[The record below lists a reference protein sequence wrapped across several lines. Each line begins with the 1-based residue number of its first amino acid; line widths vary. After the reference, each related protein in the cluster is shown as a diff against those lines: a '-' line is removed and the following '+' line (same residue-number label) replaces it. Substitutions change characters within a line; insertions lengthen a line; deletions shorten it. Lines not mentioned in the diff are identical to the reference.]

1 MEETK
6 KKKFQMPSSFTI
18 LFILTAIVA
27 VLTWL
32 VPAGQYDLDDA
43 GNFIQGTYHTVE
55 ASRQGLVDLVGAP
68 IYGML
73 GKEGTDGAIQV
84 SLFILM
90 VGGFLGVVTETG
102 AIDAGISSLIKHR
115 KDSVNKLIWIL
126 MFVFALGGSTYG
138 MAEETMAFYPI
149 LIPLMVSVGMDA
161 LVAVAVVLVGSGLG
175 VLSSTVNPFATGVA
189 ADMAGISMADGIGL
203 RLVFF
208 VVTYFIGAFFV
219 SHYAKKVQED
229 PKNSLIYD
237 HLEHDKEKFKVSEDI
252 PEMTGKQKGV
262 LYLFALTFII
272 MILGLIPWA
281 DLLGVEATIFDH
293 FHNWLMS
300 VPFLGDFV
308 GQSALPLGSWYLV
321 EITILF
327 FAMAIIIGFYYGIHE
342 SRFIDV
348 FIAGMG
354 DLMTVALICA
364 VARGLQVVMND
375 GQITAT
381 VLHWGEVGLQG
392 LSKGVFTILTFL
404 FYIPMSFL
412 IPSTSGLAA
421 ATMGIMAPLGEF
433 AGVTKDIVITAF
445 QSAAG
450 IVNLVTPTSG
460 VVMGALAIA
469 GIELGT
475 WWKYVGKII
484 GVVFVVAIIL
494 LWIGTMF

>member
-175 VLSSTVNPFATGVA
+175 CL
-189 ADMAGISMADGIGL
+189 
-203 RLVFF
+203 
-208 VVTYFIGAFFV
+208 
-219 SHYAKKVQED
+219 
-229 PKNSLIYD
+229 
-237 HLEHDKEKFKVSEDI
+237 
-252 PEMTGKQKGV
+252 
-262 LYLFALTFII
+262 LYT
-272 MILGLIPWA
+272 
-281 DLLGVEATIFDH
+281 
-293 FHNWLMS
+293 S
-300 VPFLGDFV
+300 
-308 GQSALPLGSWYLV
+308 
-321 EITILF
+321 
-327 FAMAIIIGFYYGIHE
+327 
-342 SRFIDV
+342 
-348 FIAGMG
+348 
-354 DLMTVALICA
+354 
-364 VARGLQVVMND
+364 
-375 GQITAT
+375 
-381 VLHWGEVGLQG
+381 
-392 LSKGVFTILTFL
+392 
-404 FYIPMSFL
+404 
-412 IPSTSGLAA
+412 PS
-421 ATMGIMAPLGEF
+421 PR
-433 AGVTKDIVITAF
+433 D
-445 QSAAG
+445 
-450 IVNLVTPTSG
+450 
-460 VVMGALAIA
+460 
-469 GIELGT
+469 
-475 WWKYVGKII
+475 
-484 GVVFVVAIIL
+484 
-494 LWIGTMF
+494 